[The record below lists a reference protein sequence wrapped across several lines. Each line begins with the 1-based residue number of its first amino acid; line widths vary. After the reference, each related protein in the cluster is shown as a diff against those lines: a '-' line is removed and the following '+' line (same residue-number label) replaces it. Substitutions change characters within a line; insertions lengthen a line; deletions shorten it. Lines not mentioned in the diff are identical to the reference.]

1 MAAGTF
7 TVAGRRV
14 RTSSTRRFVAFRVN
28 CAESTDWG
36 TTRGAVT
43 GIEIFKRSDSVAT
56 IRTHVQR
63 MGVHSSR
70 YFVVIDTATGEEVRV

>member
-7 TVAGRRV
+7 TVAGTRV

-28 CAESTDWG
+28 CEASPDYG
-36 TTRGAVT
+36 ITRGPVT
-43 GIEIFKRSDSVAT
+43 SVVIEKRSDSVAT
-56 IRTHVQR
+56 IRQHVRR

-70 YFVVIDTATGEEVRV
+70 YFVVIDTATGEEV